1 MPRWLKLGL
10 KIAIGSFVFIVLLWL
25 SIALYININKKELLK
40 QITEQLNEGLNGSLS
55 VEDMKPELIRGFP
68 AISVSLKNVLL
79 RDSLYTQH
87 HHDLLQAG
95 DVYVA
100 VNAFS
105 ILRRS
110 PRIMNVEIDNG
121 KIYLFTDST
130 GYSNAAIFAK
140 KKVADTSSKRHRPR
154 INHLILHNVD
164 FTFEN
169 NVKFKLFHL
178 AIHDMKSVTDYNP
191 AGWTAKMKVSAFVH
205 SFSFNTEKG
214 SYMKDKE
221 LEISINMSYDQ
232 AKDILSVPEQPIG
245 VGDNRLSIG
254 GAFDFS
260 KKPTAFVLNISAQD
274 ILYRSAQ
281 QLLPLRIGEK
291 LAIIDLEKPVAVR
304 ANIDGHMK
312 FRDTPVVHI
321 TWLVKNNVL
330 VTPAGK
336 VKNCSF
342 TGLFYNHVDT
352 GAGHTD
358 DNSVVVLY
366 GLKGTYEDIP
376 FNADTVRAF
385 NLIRPVI
392 DGRFHSDFPLQQLNP
407 IIGGNTF
414 AFNSGSVALNLLYKG
429 GIMPDDTT
437 VSYVYGTIKV
447 SNASMTYLPR
457 NLSFVNTSALID
469 FEGSDVFVR
478 NAKVQSGSNILEMN
492 GSMLKFMN
500 LYYDDPAKVV
510 FDWRIHS
517 SRIDLSEF
525 RTFLTARRSGAV
537 RDSGIAKPK
546 TGKVTRLS
554 QQLDN
559 VLSSSSVHMQLQVDK
574 VVYKAFTADKLDA
587 DILLAQSGITLTNIS
602 VNNSGGRVVLRGA
615 MDQRGSV
622 NNFHVLA
629 DIDNVHIQDF
639 FYSFA
644 NFGQTAITDKNIR
657 GNLFAKVDV
666 TGSIKDNGDI
676 SPKSFNGSVA
686 FDLRNGALMNF
697 EPLMRVGKY
706 VFRNRNLSDVTFK
719 DLKNSLEIQGD
730 KILIEPMFIESSAI
744 NLKVRGV
751 YSLSKG
757 TLIDMDIPLRNP
769 KKDELVIDNELKQ
782 ERAMKGIVLHL
793 QATDGDDGNVKIK
806 LMRNKQSES
815 DTSQTSVP
823 AKKRSGK
830 RLQDKLHR

>member
-10 KIAIGSFVFIVLLWL
+10 KIVIGSFVFIVLLWL
-25 SIALYININKKELLK
+25 GIALYININKKELLK

-79 RDSLYTQH
+79 RDSLYSQH

-121 KIYLFTDST
+121 KIYMFTDST
-130 GYSNAAIFAK
+130 GYSNADIFAK
-140 KKVADTSSKRHRPR
+140 KKVADTSSKQHRPR
-154 INHLILHNVD
+154 INHVILHNVD

-178 AIHDMKSVTDYNP
+178 AIRDMESVTDYNLT
-191 AGWTAKMKVSAFVH
+191 GWKSRMNASAFVH

-221 LEISINMSYDQ
+221 LEMSISMSYDQ
-232 AKDILSVPEQPIG
+232 ARDILSVPEQPMR
-245 VGDNRLSIG
+245 VGDEELTIG
-254 GAFDFS
+254 GTFDFS
-260 KKPTAFVLNISAQD
+260 KKPTAFVLNISAKD
-274 ILYRSAQ
+274 ILYKNAQ
-281 QLLPLRIGEK
+281 HLLPARVANK
-291 LAIIDLEKPVAVR
+291 LAIIDLEKPLAVH

-312 FRDTPVVHI
+312 FRDTPVVNI
-321 TWLVKNNVL
+321 TWVVKNNVL
-330 VTPAGK
+330 ITPAGK

-342 TGLFYNHVDT
+342 SGQFYNHVDT

-358 DNSVVVLY
+358 DNSVVVLN

-376 FNADTVRAF
+376 FNADTIRAF
-385 NLIRPVI
+385 NLNRPVI
-392 DGRFHSDFPLQQLNP
+392 DGRFHSDFPLRQLNP

-447 SNASMTYLPR
+447 NNASMTYLPR
-457 NLSFVNTSALID
+457 NLSFVNTSAMID

-478 NAKVQSGSNILEMN
+478 NVKVQSGSNVLEMN

-500 LYYDDPAKVV
+500 FYYNDPAKVV
-510 FDWRIHS
+510 LDWRIHS

-525 RTFLTARRSGAV
+525 RTFLTARRSGSA
-537 RDSGIAKPK
+537 GEAAKSK
-546 TGKVTRLS
+546 TAGKVTHMS

-559 VLSSSSVHMQLQVDK
+559 VLSSSSVHMLLDVDK
-574 VVYKAFTADKLDA
+574 VVYKAFTAEKLNA
-587 DILLAQSGITLTNIS
+587 DIQLAQSGITLTNIS

-622 NNFHVLA
+622 NNFHVVA

-697 EPLMRVGKY
+697 EPLMKVGKY

-719 DLKNSLEIQGD
+719 DLKNSLQIQGD

-769 KKDELVIDNELKQ
+769 KKDELIIDDELKQ

-806 LMRNKQSES
+806 LMSSKQSERG
-815 DTSQTSVP
+815 TGQTTEP

-830 RLQDKLHR
+830 RLLEKLHR

>member
-10 KIAIGSFVFIVLLWL
+10 KILIGSFVFIVLLWL
-25 SIALYININKKELLK
+25 GIALYININKKELLK

-79 RDSLYTQH
+79 RDSLYSQH

-121 KIYLFTDST
+121 KIYMFTDST
-130 GYSNAAIFAK
+130 GYSNADIFAK
-140 KKVADTSSKRHRPR
+140 KKVADTSSKQHRPR
-154 INHLILHNVD
+154 INHVILHNVD

-178 AIHDMKSVTDYNP
+178 AIHDMESLTDYNLTGWK
-191 AGWTAKMKVSAFVH
+191 AGMNLSAFVH

-214 SYMKDKE
+214 SYMKGKE
-221 LEISINMSYDQ
+221 LSMSISMSYDQ
-232 AKDILSVPEQPIG
+232 TRDILSVAEQPIS
-245 VGDNRLSIG
+245 VGSDKLTIG
-254 GAFDFS
+254 GKFDFS

-274 ILYRSAQ
+274 ILYKNAQ
-281 QLLPLRIGEK
+281 HLLPARVADK
-291 LAIIDLEKPVAVR
+291 LAIIDLENPLAVH

-312 FRDTPVVHI
+312 FRDTPVVNI
-321 TWLVKNNVL
+321 TWVVKNNVL

-336 VKNCSF
+336 VKNCNFS
-342 TGLFYNHVDT
+342 GRFYNHVDT

-376 FNADTVRAF
+376 FNADTIRAF
-385 NLIRPVI
+385 NLNRPVI
-392 DGRFHSDFPLQQLNP
+392 DGRFHSDFPLRQLNP

-414 AFNSGSVALNLLYKG
+414 AFNSGNVALNLLYKG

-447 SNASMTYLPR
+447 SSASMTYLPR

-478 NAKVQSGSNILEMN
+478 NVKVQSGSNVLEMN

-500 LYYDDPAKVV
+500 FYYNDPAKVV
-510 FDWRIHS
+510 LDWRIHS

-525 RTFLTARRSGAV
+525 RTFLTARRSGSVGEA
-537 RDSGIAKPK
+537 AKSK
-546 TGKVTRLS
+546 TAGKVTHMS

-559 VLSSSSVHMQLQVDK
+559 VLASSSVHMLLDVDK
-574 VVYKAFTADKLDA
+574 VVYKAFTAEKLNA
-587 DILLAQSGITLTNIS
+587 DIQLAQSGITLTNIS

-615 MDQRGSV
+615 MDQRGST
-622 NNFHVLA
+622 NSFHVIA

-719 DLKNSLEIQGD
+719 DLKNRLEIKGD
-730 KILIEPMFIESSAI
+730 KIVIEPMFIESSAI

-769 KKDELVIDNELKQ
+769 KKDELVIDEDLKQ

-793 QATDGDDGNVKIK
+793 QATDGDDGNVKLK

-815 DTSQTSVP
+815 DTSKTSVP

-830 RLQDKLHR
+830 RLLDKLHR

>member
-232 AKDILSVPEQPIG
+232 AKDILSVPEQPIR

-769 KKDELVIDNELKQ
+769 KKDELVIDDELKQ